1 MKATGKKFEP
11 PRVRLFS
18 SLGLMLRDMGIS
30 APNVLRRAGLPDDR
44 FARPHEP
51 VDRATYVAIWNAI
64 EAEAADPLLPL
75 RFGQGVKVET
85 FDPLL
90 FAALSSANLREAV
103 ERIARYKNLQ
113 GMQRLVTTKGAEST
127 RIEVV
132 WPDEIG
138 PTPTSLILTELV
150 FLVAFCR
157 TATREE
163 VKPAAVYL
171 RDAAPVAPA
180 FVEFFGCA
188 VEPGAGWDALRFSD
202 AAMSLAFLTANAS
215 TLAWFEPA
223 LRPGLAESAA
233 DATMAERVRTALLEV
248 LPGNRPSVRSVGARL
263 GHSARTV
270 QRRLLDEGKTF
281 QSVLDATRRD
291 LADWYLTTTLLPH
304 TEIAYLLG
312 FEEPN
317 SFHRAYRLWTGMTP
331 EQRRGARLTKPTG

>member
-1 MKATGKKFEP
+1 M
-11 PRVRLFS
+11 
-18 SLGLMLRDMGIS
+18 
-30 APNVLRRAGLPDDR
+30 
-44 FARPHEP
+44 
-51 VDRATYVAIWNAI
+51 
-64 EAEAADPLLPL
+64 
-75 RFGQGVKVET
+75 
-85 FDPLL
+85 
-90 FAALSSANLREAV
+90 
-103 ERIARYKNLQ
+103 
-113 GMQRLVTTKGAEST
+113 
-127 RIEVV
+127 
-132 WPDEIG
+132 
-138 PTPTSLILTELV
+138 
-150 FLVAFCR
+150 
-157 TATREE
+157 
-163 VKPAAVYL
+163 
-171 RDAAPVAPA
+171 
-180 FVEFFGCA
+180 
-188 VEPGAGWDALRFSD
+188 EPGAGWDALRVSD

-270 QRRLLDEGKTF
+270 QRRLLNEGKTF
-281 QSVLDATRRD
+281 QSVLDATRRE